1 MELNIH
7 DVILLHYAIDV
18 AVKANEDLAK
28 STGNVMFT
36 KWNDAMKR
44 LQVRLTEESNGCL
57 K

>member
-18 AVKANEDLAK
+18 AIQANEDLTK
-28 STGNVMFT
+28 STGNVMFL

-44 LQVRLTEESNGCL
+44 LQVRLAEESNGCL